1 VTSNFQK
8 VQDFQDKME
17 MATGVWPFGSN
28 HRGLWAGL
36 VEEEFNELMDEV
48 YDPEPDKKRVAKE
61 IADLLYVA
69 YGMASAFGIPIDTVF
84 KEVHRSNMSKLGPD
98 GKPVKRADGKV
109 TKGPNYKP
117 ADLSF
122 LDE

>member
-1 VTSNFQK
+1 VTNFEM
-8 VQDFQDKME
+8 VQDFHDK
-17 MATGVWPFGSN
+17 TGIPDDVWPFGTALRDF
-28 HRGLWAGL
+28 RGRLL
-36 VEEEFNELMDEV
+36 EEEFNELMDEIF
-48 YDPEPDKKRVAKE
+48 DPEPDKKRLAKE

-69 YGMASAFGIPIDTVF
+69 YGTAAAFGIPIDTVF
-84 KEVHRSNMSKLGPD
+84 AEVHRSNMSKLGPD

-109 TKGPNYKP
+109 TKGLNYKP